1 MNITE
6 INKLY
11 LQNYC
16 EQLPIDRGYI
26 KYRYRVTSNLYAHI
40 TLLEE
45 KFEVLFVNYISDDI
59 YLVVDGTKAIGIP
72 YTEYLSRQIKLYS

>member
-6 INKLY
+6 LNKLF

-16 EQLPIDRGYI
+16 EQLPLERGYI
-26 KYRYRVTSNLYAHI
+26 KYRYNLSADLWVHI

-45 KFEVLFVNYISDDI
+45 KFELLFVNYVSDDM
-59 YLVVDGTKAIGIP
+59 YLVVKDTRPIGVP
-72 YTEYLSRQIKLYS
+72 YTQYLSRQIHVYS